1 MGDQEADIYSQ
12 LDQLKQEYEDYQSQ
26 SKEYEELLESEVAD
40 KEEKLSQA
48 LQKSSK
54 LSEELQSYKE
64 KYQKNEFEVCKLQ
77 KEIEHLK
84 SRLKLFEEQKR
95 ELEHLNDQWEN
106 SARILEFS
114 KQDLEERL
122 YQAEENAIMYK
133 GELDEI
139 ACAKEVEIQRLKE
152 ECNELRQEIA
162 TLAAQKGDTTRLAEL
177 EQMLN
182 NTLKEQEELKS
193 QLDVS
198 RQTKKSGSSHI
209 SSRRDSIDSGTNSPA
224 EACQSV
230 KVLVKVRP
238 VLESDANKGVCLAY
252 NDSGIQVSTV
262 LSKEKGK
269 TITDVKKFEFDRI
282 FGSESSIDDLFYDI
296 TPSLNMVA
304 NGGRACILAYGQT
317 GSGKTH
323 TMNEVL
329 SKSVEALK
337 LLIGTDCQIFLNCI
351 EIYNE
356 QVRNLLS
363 NDALSKNWKE
373 IIEMAEVKLDNEWYD
388 QSLVLIQQ
396 AALKRS
402 TKFTESNSS
411 SSRSHCIYTLK
422 IVKGKDTG
430 IIQFVDLA
438 GSERISKS
446 KASGDVLK
454 ETLLINKS
462 LSALQDVIAA
472 LESKQS
478 HIPYRNSMLTRIL
491 QQTLGGEE
499 SMVTVILNCSPCEE
513 SSGETICTL
522 ALGTRLR
529 SVDLGYSIR
538 KNLKNE
544 EVERTLRLLEKER
557 ADKNTILR
565 KLDKLERDIESY
577 VYAIK
582 DRDSKIGGL
591 IIKSK
596 NKEKQLTEENDK
608 LRKELISLKNSQEES
623 NKKLRIIKSHAENE
637 ALAKNKAIQ
646 QLKTKEASMKRVLS
660 ASPAAFRRPPLNYQP
675 ILTSSQSTPSR
686 IPRPKIRDRSAESCM
701 KAVTD
706 SWHYNFLL

>member
-1 MGDQEADIYSQ
+1 MSDQEADIYLQ
-12 LDQLKQEYEDYQSQ
+12 LDQLKQEYEDYQAQ
-26 SKEYEELLESEVAD
+26 SKEYEELLESEVAEKD
-40 KEEKLSQA
+40 EKLSQA
-48 LQKSSK
+48 VNKIEK
-54 LSEELQSYKE
+54 LTEELQNYKE
-64 KYQKNEFEVCKLQ
+64 RYQKNESEVCKLQ
-77 KEIEHLK
+77 KEIDQLR
-84 SRLKLFEEQKR
+84 SRLKIFEEQKR

-106 SARILEFS
+106 SARILEYS

-139 ACAKEVEIQRLKE
+139 TYAKEVEIQRLKE

-162 TLAAQKGDTTRLAEL
+162 TLATQKGDTTRLAEL
-177 EQMLN
+177 EQMLS

-193 QLDVS
+193 QLDTS
-198 RQTKKSGSSHI
+198 RQTKKSGSHI
-209 SSRRDSIDSGTNSPA
+209 SSRRNSIDSSTNSPA
-224 EACQSV
+224 EACHSV

-238 VLESDANKGVCLAY
+238 VLDSDTNKSTCVAY
-252 NDSGIQVSTV
+252 DELGIQVSTF
-262 LSKEKGK
+262 LNKEKGK
-269 TITDVKKFEFDRI
+269 PITEIKKFEFDRI
-282 FGSESSIDDLFYDI
+282 FGSESSIDDLFFDI
-296 TPSLNMVA
+296 APSINMVA
-304 NGGRACILAYGQT
+304 SGGRACILAYGQT
-317 GSGKTH
+317 GSGKTY

-337 LLIGTDCQIFLNCI
+337 VAIVGEYQVYLNCI

-373 IIEMAEVKLDNEWYD
+373 TVEMAEIKLENDWFS
-388 QSLVLIQQ
+388 QCLTLIQQ

-422 IVKGKDTG
+422 IVKGSHTG

-446 KASGDVLK
+446 KVSGDILK

-472 LESKQS
+472 LETKQN

-499 SMVTVILNCSPCEE
+499 SMVTVILNCNPCEE
-513 SSGETICTL
+513 SSGETVCTL
-522 ALGTRLR
+522 ALGTRLK

-577 VYAIK
+577 QYAIK

-591 IIKSK
+591 IIKMK
-596 NKEKQLTEENDK
+596 NKEKQLTEENEK
-608 LRKELISLKNSQEES
+608 YRKELVLLKNFQDEA

-637 ALAKNKAIQ
+637 AQAKNKALQ
-646 QLKTKEASMKRVLS
+646 QLKVKDVNIKRVLS
-660 ASPAAFRRPPLNYQP
+660 ASPLALRRPPTKYQP
-675 ILTSSQSTPSR
+675 IQTANQSTPSR
-686 IPRPKIRDRSAESCM
+686 IPRPKFRESSAESYS
-701 KAVTD
+701 KNGTN
-706 SWHYNFLL
+706 HYNFAL